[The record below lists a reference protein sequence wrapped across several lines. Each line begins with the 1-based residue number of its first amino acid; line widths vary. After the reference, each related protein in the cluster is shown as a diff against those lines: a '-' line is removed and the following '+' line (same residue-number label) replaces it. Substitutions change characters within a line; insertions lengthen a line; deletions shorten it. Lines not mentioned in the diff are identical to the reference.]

1 MFSTIPPATRSIL
14 AANIAVF
21 LLEVTGSIRIASLW
35 ALWPLGPHFRP
46 WQLLTYGF
54 LHAGPAHLFYN
65 MFALFLFGTILER
78 IVGGNKFLLIYFS
91 AGLLGSLAT
100 LPLYAASLG
109 ASGAIFGVMGTVAV
123 LRPRM
128 VVYVSYV
135 PMPMIVA
142 AFVWALMDLVG
153 FFVPSGVANAA
164 HLAGLGLGILAGLY
178 LKNTYGEVAEPKR
191 NLPKVPEEKMR
202 RWENLWLIG
211 KKA

>member
-1 MFSTIPPATRSIL
+1 MLSYWSVRL
-14 AANIAVF
+14 LLVCVAVF
-21 LLEVTGSIRIASLW
+21 FLQ
-35 ALWPLGPHFRP
+35 ALFEPLTDELVLVSAGVLSRP
-46 WQLLTYGF
+46 WTLVTSMF
-54 LHAGPAHLFYN
+54 AHADFNHLFYN

-142 AFVWALMDLVG
+142 AAVWAAMDLVG

>member
-1 MFSTIPPATRSIL
+1 MSYWSVRL
-14 AANIAVF
+14 LLVCVAVF
-21 LLEVTGSIRIASLW
+21 FLQ
-35 ALWPLGPHFRP
+35 ALFEPLTDELVLVSAGVLSRP
-46 WQLLTYGF
+46 WTLVTSMF
-54 LHAGPAHLFYN
+54 AHADFNHLFYN

-142 AFVWALMDLVG
+142 AAVWAAMDLVG

>member
-1 MFSTIPPATRSIL
+1 LSYWSVRL
-14 AANIAVF
+14 LLVCVAVF
-21 LLEVTGSIRIASLW
+21 FLQ
-35 ALWPLGPHFRP
+35 ALFEPLTDELVLVSAGVLSRP
-46 WQLLTYGF
+46 WTLVTSMF
-54 LHAGPAHLFYN
+54 AHADFNHLFYN

-142 AFVWALMDLVG
+142 AAVWAAMDLVG